1 MRPAVFGGGNQ
12 DIFHLSFER
21 ANDYPTEQTREAEV
35 MTTMLREKIWT
46 TKEMLDLPEGG
57 KDRWLIRGRMWESEK
72 TKRNRFHSRTMV
84 RVAYLFERWV
94 ETQPEPR
101 GEVTCGEA
109 GFIIRK
115 NPDSTVGIDVAY
127 VSPEVMSIPFGSTT
141 LYDGIPTVAVEILSP
156 NNTDEEIVEKVRDYL
171 DVGVPHVW
179 VIQPILK
186 TVTIY
191 RPGYGG
197 AMYSGDQ
204 IVTAEPHLP
213 GFSAPAKAF
222 FAIV

>member
-1 MRPAVFGGGNQ
+1 
-12 DIFHLSFER
+12 
-21 ANDYPTEQTREAEV
+21 
-35 MTTMLREKIWT
+35 MTTLAREKIWT
-46 TKEMLDLPEGG
+46 TKEMLDLPDDG
-57 KDRWLIRGRMWESEK
+57 KDRWLIRGQLWETEM
-72 TKRNRFHSRTMV
+72 TKRNRFHSRTMA
-84 RVAYLFERWV
+84 RVASLLDQWLAS
-94 ETQPEPR
+94 QPEPR

-127 VSPEVMSIPFGSTT
+127 VSPEVASRPFGSTT

-156 NNTDEEIVEKVRDYL
+156 NNTDEEMVEKVRDYL
-171 DVGVPHVW
+171 DVGIPHVW

-186 TVTIY
+186 TVTVY
-191 RPGYGG
+191 RPNFP
-197 AMYSGDQ
+197 AAIFSGDQ

-222 FAIV
+222 FTII